1 MANFDET
8 AFYSA
13 RSTFASAQEA
23 TVLDENGDWYASAD
37 PNPPAHIRVL
47 FDREIVELATD
58 DEDLWEG
65 SSSGEGSGDENDSK
79 GKQFIKNI

>member
-1 MANFDET
+1 VANFDET

-13 RSTFASAQEA
+13 RSTVQEG
-23 TVLDENGDWYASAD
+23 TVLDENGDWYDSND
-37 PNPPAHIRVL
+37 PNPPAHFRAL

-65 SSSGEGSGDENDSK
+65 SSSGEGSGDENGSK